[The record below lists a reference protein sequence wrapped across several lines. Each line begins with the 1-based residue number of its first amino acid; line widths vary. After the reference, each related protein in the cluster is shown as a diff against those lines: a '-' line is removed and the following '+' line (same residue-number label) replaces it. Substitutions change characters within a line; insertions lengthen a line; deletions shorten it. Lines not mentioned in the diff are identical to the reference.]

1 MAINQDFIK
10 RYSSILRNKDL
21 SRLAEEQRA
30 KEEIEEDLKKRQQ
43 KRKLFKSDYF
53 NNLLNEPEFSFNPDE
68 LMTGNIKRKTISLDL
83 QNIIPSHNMLSP
95 SNKRSASN
103 TKRSNARSNSND
115 YSNKCKK
122 HMNNVDVLCTSR
134 VYGPQTFEKIKNFYE
149 ECQGEANNF
158 NKTKDKMGRKINNTQ
173 KKADIAFNKLKRKEK
188 SKNSGISN
196 NFKEFINQR
205 EFKRKL
211 INNLISQST
220 EAEKNFVMI
229 SYKQKQTS

>member
-21 SRLAEEQRA
+21 ARLAEEQRA

-68 LMTGNIKRKTISLDL
+68 LLPGHVKRKTISLDL
-83 QNIIPSHNMLSP
+83 QNIMPSHNMLSP
-95 SNKRSASN
+95 LNKRSASH

-115 YSNKCKK
+115 YSSKCKK
-122 HMNNVDVLCTSR
+122 HTSNVDVLCTSR
-134 VYGPQTFEKIKNFYE
+134 VYVPQTYEKIKNFYE

-158 NKTKDKMGRKINNTQ
+158 NKTKDKMEKKINNTQ
-173 KKADIAFNKLKRKEK
+173 KKAGIAYNKLKKKEK
-188 SKNSGISN
+188 SKTSGISN

-211 INNLISQST
+211 INNLISQSS

-229 SYKQKQTS
+229 SYKQKQT

>member
-1 MAINQDFIK
+1 MTITQDFIK

-21 SRLAEEQRA
+21 ARLAEEQRA

-68 LMTGNIKRKTISLDL
+68 LITGNVKRKTISLDL
-83 QNIIPSHNMLSP
+83 QNMMPSHNMLSP
-95 SNKRSASN
+95 LNKRSASH

-115 YSNKCKK
+115 YSSKCKK
-122 HMNNVDVLCTSR
+122 HTSNVDVLCTSR
-134 VYGPQTFEKIKNFYE
+134 AYEPQTFEKIKNFYE

-158 NKTKDKMGRKINNTQ
+158 NKTKDKIERKINNTQ
-173 KKADIAFNKLKRKEK
+173 KKAGIAYNKLKKKEK
-188 SKNSGISN
+188 SKTSGISN

-229 SYKQKQTS
+229 SYKQKQT